1 MKYATLTIAVLLLCA
16 PAAAQHHGR
25 YGETAATT
33 YSPCKPHEDPL
44 VDVMPAKDLKF
55 HVTAPPEIQHLM
67 NQGLTLFYAF
77 NYDHAFIKFSEAARK
92 ASKVAMAHWG
102 VALAA
107 GANINIGMDNECRDQ
122 AVAAIKEA
130 VRLAAEQKGPPLI
143 TQKEID
149 YIQALEMRYLHADKA
164 TIPLDAEYKVAM
176 ERLIAKDKYPDDP
189 NVLTLYA
196 DSVMELRPWGLY
208 DVAARPAIET
218 EEMVKKLEH
227 AIAKQEGHLGANHYY
242 IHAVEP
248 SLTPERARASAD
260 RLASLFPQGGHIQ
273 HMPGHIYMRQGLY
286 DKVVANNLEAIKAD
300 QEYLK
305 VCPGPKCLALYTG
318 HYLSHNILFLIAGH
332 TMLGQ
337 ERPATENADWLRTV
351 AEKFVDD
358 QPGLERY
365 MTAGIFTRATF
376 HRWDQLPTRQPADK
390 YPLALAVWH
399 WGKGMAFAAQG
410 GTNVTK
416 AEGELT
422 TFAKL
427 AGAVSGRSWGNNTA
441 DSLLRIAQQTLRAR
455 ISTAKKNL
463 PAAIEA
469 LKVAVTLEDG
479 LIYDEPPPWIYPAR
493 QSLGGALLADK
504 QYAEAEKYFRQDLE
518 KPRFPDNGRSNY
530 GLAVSLKCQ
539 VPVKDWKS
547 AYDKYDE
554 LWKKKGG
561 VELTVGALWSDL
573 NEPCAKMP

>member
-1 MKYATLTIAVLLLCA
+1 MT
-16 PAAAQHHGR
+16 
-25 YGETAATT
+25 
-33 YSPCKPHEDPL
+33 
-44 VDVMPAKDLKF
+44 
-55 HVTAPPEIQHLM
+55 
-67 NQGLTLFYAF
+67 
-77 NYDHAFIKFSEAARK
+77 
-92 ASKVAMAHWG
+92 HWG

-107 GANINIGMDNECRDQ
+107 GANINIGMDDTCRDQ

-143 TQKEID
+143 TQQEID
-149 YIQALEMRYLHADKA
+149 YVQALEMRYLHADKA
-164 TIPLDAEYKVAM
+164 TIPLDAEYRVAM

-208 DVAARPAIET
+208 DVAARPAIDT
-218 EEMVKKLEH
+218 EEMVKKLED
-227 AIAKQEGHLGANHYY
+227 AIAKEKRHLGANHYY

-248 SLTPERARASAD
+248 SLTPERAREAAD

-286 DKVVANNLEAIKAD
+286 DKVVTNNLEAIKAD

-318 HYLSHNILFLIAGH
+318 HYLSHNILFLVAGH

-337 ERPATENADWLRTV
+337 ETPATGNADSLRTI

-410 GTNVTK
+410 NVID
-416 AEGELT
+416 AEG
-422 TFAKL
+422 
-427 AGAVSGRSWGNNTA
+427 V
-441 DSLLRIAQQTLRAR
+441 
-455 ISTAKKNL
+455 
-463 PAAIEA
+463 
-469 LKVAVTLEDG
+469 VTLSIDPEQAPATAAAFTNDILPKIRSAPG
-479 LIYDEPPPWIYPAR
+479 LVAGYWVDPVE
-493 QSLGGALLADK
+493 
-504 QYAEAEKYFRQDLE
+504 
-518 KPRFPDNGRSNY
+518 GR
-530 GLAVSLKCQ
+530 GLAFVVFDTEENARRS
-539 VPVKDWKS
+539 VPRSADWS
-547 AYDKYDE
+547 AP
-554 LWKKKGG
+554 GVTIHG
-561 VELTVGALWSDL
+561 VELRRVAVRV
-573 NEPCAKMP
+573 